1 MESYQ
6 LKKAGMEQ
14 AEEVMSIYRSLVG
27 SPGCTWS
34 EKYPV
39 MEDVERDIA
48 NDSLYVLY
56 DGPAIIAA
64 TRPSGVPV
72 TWRGSACGRSTRAGG
87 SPRS

>member
-48 NDSLYVLY
+48 NDS
-56 DGPAIIAA
+56 ICFI
-64 TRPSGVPV
+64 
-72 TWRGSACGRSTRAGG
+72 
-87 SPRS
+87 